1 LQCPKRIPVFSITVF
16 RILLSPRT
24 PLNPPPKPPTFSE
37 PLCSRCRLGTGNAWP
52 AAERR
57 ESCVFNTGGL
67 GSHLLKQYDVTD
79 FDDLPPHGEKKF
91 AFLGINNYYISI

>member
-1 LQCPKRIPVFSITVF
+1 
-16 RILLSPRT
+16 
-24 PLNPPPKPPTFSE
+24 LNPPPKPENPIFNES
-37 PLCSRCRLGTGNAWP
+37 LCSRCGLCTGNAWP

-57 ESCVFNTGGL
+57 EICVFNTGGL